1 MTEVLLSHST
11 FFLIQVGIRP
21 WRINHIYCRKT
32 YGYAVPKEHGREGR
46 EPTWPRVLFS
56 NHFQVHFR
64 LGFELIF
71 NSFSMFG
78 YQTRAFRQKSE
89 PTHPIGAI

>member
-1 MTEVLLSHST
+1 MLFQKNIDE
-11 FFLIQVGIRP
+11 
-21 WRINHIYCRKT
+21 
-32 YGYAVPKEHGREGR
+32 KEEGR
-46 EPTWPRVLFS
+46 LGLGCCSHPS
-56 NHFQVHFR
+56 NHFKVHFR